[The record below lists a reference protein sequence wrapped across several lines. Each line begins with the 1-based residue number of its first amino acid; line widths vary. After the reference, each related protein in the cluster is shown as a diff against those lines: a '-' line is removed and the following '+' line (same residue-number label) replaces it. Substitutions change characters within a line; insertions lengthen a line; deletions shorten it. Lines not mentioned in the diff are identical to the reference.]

1 MRNLHSY
8 FIGSLIAIA
17 IFIIFNCAGY
27 LIVTFMSP
35 VLLTPDTAGVPPGN
49 VAAVSLSKTD
59 VVTFTTATIEQPA
72 LAALVVS
79 PTPELLATPAPLLP
93 TVTGA
98 PPTPAATVTPE
109 PSPTTMPPA
118 AAPEATTVSAN
129 HAMPREAA
137 DPTQLEILSHR
148 TYIDTLGWHHIVGE
162 VQNNAD
168 TPMEFVEVIAKLYDE
183 GQEVIGTKLTFTTP
197 DVIFPGEKAPF
208 DVITLRPSQWQKIDE
223 YKLQV
228 KGDIAE
234 DLLNQHL
241 VLLHQSSR
249 IDKGFLYVNGEV
261 QNTGPTAALVKLVIT
276 LYDADRKVINTNWSY
291 ANLGIIPAEQISP
304 FEVKVSHL
312 SDPNN
317 FSYRIQIEEEAVEI
331 SSEIDALK

>member
-1 MRNLHSY
+1 LRNLHS
-8 FIGSLIAIA
+8 FIIGSLIAIA
-17 IFIIFNCAGY
+17 IFIICNCAGY

-35 VLLTPDTAGVPPGN
+35 VLLAPDTAGAPPGN
-49 VAAVSLSKTD
+49 VAAVNLNKAD
-59 VVTFTTATIEQPA
+59 VVTFKTVTVEPPA
-72 LAALVVS
+72 LVTLLAS
-79 PTPELLATPAPLLP
+79 PTPELLATPMPLLP

-98 PPTPAATVTPE
+98 PPIPTATATSQ
-109 PSPTTMPPA
+109 PSPTNTPMA
-118 AAPEATTVSAN
+118 AEPEATATQ
-129 HAMPREAA
+129 AMPRETA

-162 VQNNAD
+162 VQNNSD
-168 TPMEFVEVIAKLYDE
+168 IPMEFVEVIAKLYDE
-183 GQEVIGTKLTFTTP
+183 SQEVIGTKLTFTTP

-208 DVITLRPSQWQKIDE
+208 DVITLRPSQWERISE

-228 KGDIAE
+228 KGDIAK

-241 VLLHQSSR
+241 VLLHQNSR
-249 IDKGFLYVNGEV
+249 IDNGFLYVNGEV
-261 QNTGPTAALVKLVIT
+261 QNTGSSAALVKLVIT
-276 LYDADRKVINTNWSY
+276 LYDADRNVINTNWSY

-331 SSEIDALK
+331 GSELDALK